1 MKKLILTTFI
11 VLALGSFVYA
21 QMGMGGC
28 WSNGTQVR
36 SSAQAENM
44 VKSMIG
50 NNGWTVTGS
59 KELKLRK
66 GTGYKV
72 EVKNT
77 AGSTEYYVVT
87 PFGLVQ
93 GPVTSET
100 ADNFC
105 NTGCGYGMNYGMGHG
120 PMGHGY
126 GKYHGMGHGQMN
138 NNQAAVTTISQA
150 EELVKQAI
158 ANLKGY
164 TITSTDEIQVHRGNA
179 YKVNV
184 KDIAG
189 NQLYYFVNPFGYIR
203 GPLTDAAQY
212 NN

>member
-11 VLALGSFVYA
+11 VLALGSFAYA

-28 WSNGTQVR
+28 WSNGTQVT

-50 NNGWTVTGS
+50 NNGWNVTGS

-105 NTGCGYGMNYGMGHG
+105 NT
-120 PMGHGY
+120 
-126 GKYHGMGHGQMN
+126 
-138 NNQAAVTTISQA
+138 VTTISQA

-184 KDIAG
+184 KDSAG
-189 NQLYYFVNPFGYIR
+189 NQLYYFVNPFGYVR

>member
-11 VLALGSFVYA
+11 VLALGSFAYA

-28 WSNGTQVR
+28 WSNGTQVT

-120 PMGHGY
+120 
-126 GKYHGMGHGQMN
+126 QMN

-184 KDIAG
+184 KDSAG
-189 NQLYYFVNPFGYIR
+189 NQLYSFVNPFGYIR